1 MKKIICLII
10 CLMLVGCSVNNTN
23 DSRPEVIEWQGF
35 SNLISD
41 AIEEKDPYL
50 RTNMLH
56 EAEDMLMD
64 SGAAI
69 PLYSGITKY
78 LINNDIEG
86 VYVDYLSDVHYSH
99 IYRKNSD
106 GKTPLRINIISEA
119 ANLDPQKD
127 LLGNVYIFW
136 FGVGASLVKF
146 DENNNVVGDLA
157 THYEVSDDGL
167 TYKFY
172 LRDNL
177 KWSDGEPLT
186 AEDFVYSYKRA
197 ADPEN
202 GMEASQF
209 LNIIKGYPDNL
220 QVYSEDDG
228 KVFVIEL
235 NTPSVYLPTLVGIPP
250 LMPLRQ
256 DIIENT
262 PGYKNEE
269 GKVVNPSAWGADA
282 PLVSCGAYTLE
293 SWKHNESMI
302 LKKNPYYYDADNVK
316 TETIELMLNGDEST
330 SYNAYAIGDICLLTD
345 KIPSDIVETLYGRPD
360 FHTVLVA
367 GTMYI
372 NVNVTSPMFNG
383 LSVEDAKTF
392 RKALGY
398 CFDRRFLTQIISM
411 PEESI
416 TTAIVPKSVQDGTD
430 KVYGETEGYNY
441 PYETG
446 YYPIEQ
452 DYDKAREMLKSIG
465 YEFDNDGKLTT
476 PINIDYL
483 TATGA
488 TNEAV
493 ATCIQA
499 DLAQIGINVNVKAL
513 DSNIFYADRANGD
526 FDIAMGKWFLD
537 FCDPLSMLLIF
548 EKDSPNNSAQIG
560 R

>member
-10 CLMLVGCSVNNTN
+10 CLMLMGCSANNTSS
-23 DSRPEVIEWQGF
+23 SRPEVIEWQGY
-35 SNLISD
+35 SDLISA
-41 AIEEKDPYL
+41 AIQEKDPYV
-50 RTNMLH
+50 RTSILH

-64 SGAAI
+64 IGAAI

-78 LINNDIEG
+78 LLNTDIEG
-86 VYVDYLSDVHYSH
+86 VYVDYLSDFHYSH
-99 IYRKNSD
+99 IYRKNGD
-106 GKTPLRINIISEA
+106 PKTPLRINIISEA
-119 ANLDPQKD
+119 TNLDPQKE
-127 LLGNVYIFW
+127 LLSNVYILW
-136 FGVGASLVKF
+136 FGTGASLLKF
-146 DENNNVVGDLA
+146 DENGNIVGDLA
-157 THYEVSDDGL
+157 THYEVSEDGL

-197 ADPEN
+197 AAPEN

-220 QVYSEDDG
+220 QVYSEDD
-228 KVFVIEL
+228 KKTFVIEL

-269 GKVVNPSAWGADA
+269 GKVVNPSAWAADA

-293 SWKHNESMI
+293 SWKHNENMI

-316 TETIELMLNGDEST
+316 TETIELMLNKDESI
-330 SYNAYAIGDICLLTD
+330 SYNAYAIGDICLLAD
-345 KIPSDIVETLYGRPD
+345 KIPSDILETLYGRPD
-360 FHTVLVA
+360 FHTLVVG

-372 NVNVTSPMFNG
+372 NVNVTSSMFNNM
-383 LSVEDAKTF
+383 SVEDAKTF

-398 CFDRRFLTQIISM
+398 CFDRRFLTQIISL

-416 TTAIVPKSVQDGTD
+416 ATAIVPKNVQDGTD
-430 KVYGETEGYNY
+430 KVYGETEGYDY

-465 YEFDNDGKLTT
+465 YEFGDDGKLTT
-476 PINIDYL
+476 AINIDYL
-483 TATGA
+483 TTTGA

-513 DSNIFYADRANGD
+513 DSNIYYADRRKGD
-526 FDIAMGKWFLD
+526 YDIAMGKWYLD

-548 EKDSPNNSAQIG
+548 EKDSPNNTSQLG